1 MKNLFYKIFPKD
13 TYTFPVLKII
23 ICVAL
28 WPAVWFRD
36 IFYSL
41 DKEPLIVKQILFICL
56 YMSLAF
62 LLGAILEVKAIYKKR
77 HKKAKPAKR
86 KNKIRM
92 LSVLDIIKLS
102 RENDIIEIK
111 AIIKDEYILLG
122 SSSECKTIS
131 YEFYNKI
138 YYIEEKEFE
147 TIEDFEHELNVLFPD
162 GSVEVVKIDGVSPY
176 KYKI

>member
-1 MKNLFYKIFPKD
+1 MKKLFYKIFPKD

-41 DKEPLIVKQILFICL
+41 DKEPLTVKQILFICL
-56 YMSLAF
+56 YMSGAF
-62 LLGAILEVKAIYKKR
+62 LLGAILEIKDIYKKR
-77 HKKAKPAKR
+77 HKKVKPAKR
-86 KNKIRM
+86 KSKTRE
-92 LSVLDIIKLS
+92 LSIADIIKLS

-111 AIIKDEYILLG
+111 AIINNEYILLG
-122 SSSECKTIS
+122 SSSECKTIG

-147 TIEDFEHELNVLFPD
+147 TIEAFECELNVLLPD
-162 GSVEVVKIDGVSPY
+162 RSIEVVKIDGVSPE